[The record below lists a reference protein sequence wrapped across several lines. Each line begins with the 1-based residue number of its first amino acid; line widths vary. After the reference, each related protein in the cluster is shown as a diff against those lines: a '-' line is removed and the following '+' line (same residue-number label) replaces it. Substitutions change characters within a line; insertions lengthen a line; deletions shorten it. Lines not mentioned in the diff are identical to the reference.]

1 MLGDVKIDEKKA
13 KEYFLREKTRCGEQN
28 RLSDEKQLRTLKGRL
43 TELDKLIQSAFEEKV
58 LGNLP
63 ESVCKSLCEKYQH
76 EKDVTE
82 RHVAELE
89 KRLAET
95 DCMEAEVEEYIA
107 RLKRYAAC
115 EELTREMCL
124 QLIEFITV
132 GARTPDDTPREIH
145 IYYKLISN
153 QTLADFRKKAI

>member
-1 MLGDVKIDEKKA
+1 MKKR
-13 KEYFLREKTRCGEQN
+13 Y
-28 RLSDEKQLRTLKGRL
+28 
-43 TELDKLIQSAFEEKV
+43 
-58 LGNLP
+58 
-63 ESVCKSLCEKYQH
+63 LCEKYQL

-89 KRLAET
+89 KRLTET

-124 QLIEFITV
+124 QLIEFI
-132 GARTPDDTPREIH
+132 P
-145 IYYKLISN
+145 
-153 QTLADFRKKAI
+153 